1 MRPFLPVLP
10 QPAPVL
16 SAVVVKV
23 TVDRPDVDDVHEA
36 QTNFTTASHRLL
48 SNAYVLSIAD
58 MIFDN
63 QSE

>member
-36 QTNFTTASHRLL
+36 Q
-48 SNAYVLSIAD
+48 
-58 MIFDN
+58 N
-63 QSE
+63 QFHDSQPPFAQQRVCAVHC